1 MDQFSGRRFL
11 VDAGAISSS
20 PSAVPGSR
28 GQAASSPSAGPDPH
42 GQAASSPSAGPDP
55 FGQAST
61 PTQEVFDS
69 TLILNGQFL
78 DSPELF
84 SGKFC
89 RQIFRTMSAAEH
101 FSLRHNTSAV
111 PGPHGRAASSP
122 TAVPGPHSLAASSSS
137 FSSPSA
143 IGRRPPAAGG
153 GQAAAKPGG
162 HLAYQLLF
170 FFLFLQLDQDD
181 AYPSKIQCFSPVPG
195 RRISVQGLVSSAVP
209 GRCIPVH
216 VPAMWCQPPLQSAD
230 GRRPPDWVTD
240 FDSPAWNR
248 FSWHICQV
256 FCTPRLVSLESKSGR
271 GPCGGLL
278 INSYYG
284 ANYMYSNRRGE
295 AKKSSK
301 WF

>member
-1 MDQFSGRRFL
+1 
-11 VDAGAISSS
+11 
-20 PSAVPGSR
+20 
-28 GQAASSPSAGPDPH
+28 
-42 GQAASSPSAGPDP
+42 
-55 FGQAST
+55 
-61 PTQEVFDS
+61 
-69 TLILNGQFL
+69 
-78 DSPELF
+78 
-84 SGKFC
+84 
-89 RQIFRTMSAAEH
+89 MSAAEH
-101 FSLRHNTSAV
+101 FSPRHNTSAVPGPQGRAASSSSTVPGPHGRAASSSSAVPGPHGRAASSSSAV

-122 TAVPGPHSLAASSSS
+122 SAVPGPHSLAASSS
-137 FSSPSA
+137 FSSPSV
-143 IGRRPPAAGG
+143 IGHRPPAADG

-162 HLAYQLLF
+162 CLAYQLLF

-216 VPAMWCQPPLQSAD
+216 VPAMWCRPPLQSAD
-230 GRRPPDWVTD
+230 GRRPPDWVID

-284 ANYMYSNRRGE
+284 ANYMYSTLRRRRRNPPNG
-295 AKKSSK
+295 
-301 WF
+301 FRIVRQR